1 MSNQLARASSKVRS
15 TGLRMARAEQKQ
27 IEKQDAHLVR
37 FAEMEIK
44 MEQMKKAFEV
54 FDGRQKRKL
63 IYLTFIIF
71 IDAFVELLGVS
82 VIIPFIQAVTTPE
95 VLLENKYARWAYD
108 MLGMKD
114 TSQFIIL
121 MAALIIFVYIFK
133 NVFLVYMYNLQYKF
147 SYYGKKQMQNTL
159 MRYYIGQEYTFFLNL
174 NSSELIRNINTDPEM
189 FYTAV
194 LNALQLA
201 SELCVS
207 LVLMVTLVVTD
218 PLITLG
224 VIISLGIMMLIL
236 VKGLKKILEGY
247 GNDRRTYS
255 AGMLKCMQQA
265 FGGIKEIKIA
275 NREEYFEQDFE
286 KQNEIYTHV
295 IKQNAFLSAL
305 PKPVIEALAI
315 AGLMAMIIVKVA
327 QGTTDNQHFIVVLGV
342 FAVAAFKLL
351 PSVNKISSYYAAIIH
366 NGVVIGKICD
376 EYREI
381 AENKEKMEQT
391 RARKERGREVSLKK
405 EICVEHMEFTYPNV
419 EEPVLKDV
427 NVTIPKNSSVAFI
440 GPSGAGKTTFVDL
453 ILGVLTPQ
461 KGVIMADDTDIQT
474 GLQSWHDKIGYIP
487 QTIYMLDD
495 TIRNNIAFGAKE
507 NIRDEDIWEALRQA
521 QLDGLVRE
529 MENGLDTI
537 IGEAGVRISGGQ
549 RQRIGIARALYR
561 KPEILVLD
569 EATSALDNETEAA
582 VMEAIDRL
590 QGRMTLLI
598 IAHRL
603 STIRNCDIVYKV
615 ENGAVVKDSVK
626 CD

>member
-1 MSNQLARASSKVRS
+1 MD
-15 TGLRMARAEQKQ
+15 Q
-27 IEKQDAHLVR
+27 I
-37 FAEMEIK
+37 
-44 MEQMKKAFEV
+44 KKAFEV
-54 FDGRQKRKL
+54 FDSRQKRKL
-63 IYLTFIIF
+63 VYLTFIIF

-95 VLLENKYARWAYD
+95 VLLENKYAKWAYD
-108 MLGMKD
+108 FLGMSD
-114 TSQFIIL
+114 TNQFVVL
-121 MAALIIFVYIFK
+121 MAVVIIAVYILK
-133 NVFLVYMYNLQYKF
+133 NLFLVYMYNLQYKF

-159 MRYYIGQEYTFFLNL
+159 MRYYIGQDYTFFLNL

-207 LVLMVTLVVTD
+207 LVIIITLFVTD
-218 PLITLG
+218 ITITLG
-224 VIISLGIMMLIL
+224 VVISLGIMALIL
-236 VKGLKKILEGY
+236 VKGLKKVLEGY

-286 KQNEIYTHV
+286 KQNEIYTYV
-295 IKQNAFLSAL
+295 IKQNAFLSSL
-305 PKPVIEALAI
+305 PKPIIEALAI
-315 AGLMAMIIVKVA
+315 TGLMAMIIVKIA
-327 QGTTDNQHFIVVLGV
+327 AGNTDSQHFIVVLGV

-366 NGVVIGKICD
+366 NGVVIEKIRD
-376 EYREI
+376 EYKEI
-381 AENKEKMEQT
+381 AANKEKMEE
-391 RARKERGREVSLKK
+391 AKAKK
-405 EICVEHMEFTYPNV
+405 ENGKEISLEKEIRVEHMEFTYPNV
-419 EEPVLKDV
+419 DEPVLKDV
-427 NVTIPKNSSVAFI
+427 NVSIPKNASVAFI

-461 KGVIMADDTDIQT
+461 KGVIRADDADIQT
-474 GLQSWHDKIGYIP
+474 ALRGWHDKIGYIP

-507 NIRDEDIWEALRQA
+507 NIDDNRIWEALKQA
-521 QLDGLVRE
+521 QLDEFVKE
-529 MENGLDTI
+529 MEDGLDTV

-561 KPEILVLD
+561 RPEILVLD
-569 EATSALDNETEAA
+569 EATSALDNDTEAA
-582 VMEAIDRL
+582 VMEAIDSL
-590 QGRMTLLI
+590 QGKMTMLI

-615 ENGAVVKDSVK
+615 ENGAVAIDTE
-626 CD
+626 DHH

>member
-1 MSNQLARASSKVRS
+1 MD
-15 TGLRMARAEQKQ
+15 Q
-27 IEKQDAHLVR
+27 I
-37 FAEMEIK
+37 
-44 MEQMKKAFEV
+44 KKAFEV
-54 FDGRQKRKL
+54 FDSRQKRKL
-63 IYLTFIIF
+63 VYLTFIIF

-95 VLLENKYARWAYD
+95 VLLENKYAKWAYD
-108 MLGMKD
+108 FLGMSD
-114 TSQFIIL
+114 TNQFVVL
-121 MAALIIFVYIFK
+121 MAVVIIAVYILK
-133 NVFLVYMYNLQYKF
+133 NLFLVYMYNLQYKF

-159 MRYYIGQEYTFFLNL
+159 MRYYIGQDYTFFLNL

-207 LVLMVTLVVTD
+207 LVIIITLFVTD
-218 PLITLG
+218 ITITLG
-224 VIISLGIMMLIL
+224 VVISLGIMALIL
-236 VKGLKKILEGY
+236 VKGLKKVLEGY

-286 KQNEIYTHV
+286 KQNEIYTYV
-295 IKQNAFLSAL
+295 IKQNAFLSSL
-305 PKPVIEALAI
+305 PKPIIEALAI
-315 AGLMAMIIVKVA
+315 TGLMAMIIVKIA
-327 QGTTDNQHFIVVLGV
+327 AGNTDSQHFIVVLGV

-366 NGVVIGKICD
+366 NGVVIEKIRD
-376 EYREI
+376 EYKEI
-381 AENKEKMEQT
+381 AANKEKMEEAT
-391 RARKERGREVSLKK
+391 AKK
-405 EICVEHMEFTYPNV
+405 ENGKEISLEKEIRVEHMEFTYPNV

-427 NVTIPKNSSVAFI
+427 NVSIPKNASVAFI

-461 KGVIMADDTDIQT
+461 KGVIRADDTDIQT
-474 GLQSWHDKIGYIP
+474 ALRGWHDKIGYIP

-507 NIRDEDIWEALRQA
+507 NIDDNRIWEALKQA
-521 QLDGLVRE
+521 QLDEFVKE
-529 MENGLDTI
+529 MEDGLDTV

-561 KPEILVLD
+561 RPEILVLD
-569 EATSALDNETEAA
+569 EATSALDNDTEAA
-582 VMEAIDRL
+582 VMEAIDSL
-590 QGRMTLLI
+590 QGKMTMLI

-615 ENGAVVKDSVK
+615 ENGAVAIDTE
-626 CD
+626 DHH

>member
-1 MSNQLARASSKVRS
+1 MD
-15 TGLRMARAEQKQ
+15 Q
-27 IEKQDAHLVR
+27 I
-37 FAEMEIK
+37 
-44 MEQMKKAFEV
+44 KKAFEV
-54 FDGRQKRKL
+54 FDSRQKRKL
-63 IYLTFIIF
+63 VYLTFIIF

-95 VLLENKYARWAYD
+95 VLLENKYAKWAYD
-108 MLGMKD
+108 FLGMSD
-114 TSQFIIL
+114 TNQFVVL
-121 MAALIIFVYIFK
+121 MAVVIIAVYILK
-133 NVFLVYMYNLQYKF
+133 NLFLVYMYNLQYKF

-159 MRYYIGQEYTFFLNL
+159 MRYYIGQDYTFFLNL

-207 LVLMVTLVVTD
+207 LVIIITLFVTD
-218 PLITLG
+218 ITITLG
-224 VIISLGIMMLIL
+224 VVISLGIMALIL
-236 VKGLKKILEGY
+236 VKGLKKVLEGY

-286 KQNEIYTHV
+286 KQNEIYTYV
-295 IKQNAFLSAL
+295 IKQNAFLSSL
-305 PKPVIEALAI
+305 PKPIIEALAI
-315 AGLMAMIIVKVA
+315 TGLMAMIIVKIA
-327 QGTTDNQHFIVVLGV
+327 AGNTDSQHFIVVLGV

-366 NGVVIGKICD
+366 NGVVIEKIRD
-376 EYREI
+376 EYKEI
-381 AENKEKMEQT
+381 AANKEKMEEKK
-391 RARKERGREVSLKK
+391 AKK
-405 EICVEHMEFTYPNV
+405 ENGKEISLEKEIRVEHMEFTYPNV
-419 EEPVLKDV
+419 DEPVLKDV
-427 NVTIPKNSSVAFI
+427 NVSIPKNASVAFI

-461 KGVIMADDTDIQT
+461 KGVIKADDTDIQT
-474 GLQSWHDKIGYIP
+474 ALRGWHDKIGYIP

-507 NIRDEDIWEALRQA
+507 NIDDNRIWEALKQA
-521 QLDGLVRE
+521 QLDEFVKE
-529 MENGLDTI
+529 MEDGLDTV

-561 KPEILVLD
+561 RPEILVLD
-569 EATSALDNETEAA
+569 EATSALDNDTEAA
-582 VMEAIDRL
+582 VMEAIDSL
-590 QGRMTLLI
+590 QGKMTMLI

-615 ENGAVVKDSVK
+615 ENGAVAIDTE
-626 CD
+626 DHH

>member
-1 MSNQLARASSKVRS
+1 MD
-15 TGLRMARAEQKQ
+15 Q
-27 IEKQDAHLVR
+27 I
-37 FAEMEIK
+37 
-44 MEQMKKAFEV
+44 KKAFEV
-54 FDGRQKRKL
+54 FDGRQKRSL
-63 IYLTFIIF
+63 AYLTLIIF

-82 VIIPFIQAVTTPE
+82 VIIPFIQAVATPE

-108 MLGMKD
+108 TLGMDD
-114 TSQFIIL
+114 TSQFLIL
-121 MAALIIFVYIFK
+121 MSGVIIAVYIFK
-133 NVFLVYMYNLQYKF
+133 NLFLVYMYNLQYKF
-147 SYYGKKQMQNTL
+147 SYYGKEQMQNTL

-207 LVLMVTLVVTD
+207 LVLTVTLLVTD
-218 PLITLG
+218 VTITLG
-224 VIISLGIMMLIL
+224 VIASLGIMGLIL
-236 VKGLKKILEGY
+236 IVGLKKILEGY
-247 GNDRRTYS
+247 GHDRRTYS

-286 KQNEIYTHV
+286 NQNEIYTYV
-295 IKQNAFLSAL
+295 IKQNAFLSSL
-305 PKPVIEALAI
+305 PKPIIEALAI
-315 AGLMAMIIVKVA
+315 AGLMVMIIVKVA
-327 QGTTDNQHFIVVLGV
+327 AGTADNEHFLVVLAV

-366 NGVVIGKICD
+366 NGVVIEKIRD

-381 AENKEKMEQT
+381 AENKQKMEEAQ
-391 RARKERGREVSLKK
+391 AKK
-405 EICVEHMEFTYPNV
+405 EGEQEISLQKEIRVEHMEFTYPNV
-419 EEPVLKDV
+419 DEPVLKDV
-427 NVTIPKNSSVAFI
+427 NVSIPKNTSVAFV

-461 KGVIMADDTDIQT
+461 KGVIKADGTDIQT
-474 GLQSWHDKIGYIP
+474 ALRGWHEKIGYIP

-495 TIRNNIAFGAKE
+495 TIRNNIAFGAE
-507 NIRDEDIWEALRQA
+507 GDIEDEKIWEALKQA
-521 QLDGLVRE
+521 QLDGFVRE
-529 MENGLDTI
+529 MEHGLDTV

-561 KPEILVLD
+561 RPEILVLD

-582 VMEAIDRL
+582 VMEAIDSL
-590 QGRMTLLI
+590 QGKMTMLI

-603 STIRNCDIVYKV
+603 STIRNCDIVYRV
-615 ENGAVVKDSVK
+615 ENGNVTADKAERG
-626 CD
+626 